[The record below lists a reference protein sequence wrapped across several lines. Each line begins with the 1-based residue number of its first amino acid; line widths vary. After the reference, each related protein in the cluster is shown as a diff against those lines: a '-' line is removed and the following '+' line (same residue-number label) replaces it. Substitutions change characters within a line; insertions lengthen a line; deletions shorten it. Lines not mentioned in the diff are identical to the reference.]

1 MTPPSELARLAEQLE
16 QHQKF
21 SEAKC
26 PPGWLTVRDLR
37 LAFRF
42 ISLSSTSSKAK
53 QLCDKGLLDRKAYQ
67 VTSLDGKRSWTYAY
81 KPKKPL
87 RNLDD
92 VMIASKE
99 IGQDRVPKGWVS
111 AVTFSHLANISRS
124 AVFQMAERHSLES
137 RLYRVRGGACG
148 IKPVRHFRLAS
159 LKKLHH
165 LRGR

>member
-16 QHQKF
+16 LHRKF

-42 ISLSSTSSKAK
+42 LSLGSTSSKAK
-53 QLCDKGLLDRKAYQ
+53 ELCDKGLMDRKAYQ
-67 VTSLDGKRSWTYAY
+67 VKSVDGKRSWAFAY
-81 KPKKPL
+81 KPRKPL
-87 RNLDD
+87 KTLDD
-92 VMIASKE
+92 VMLAAVE
-99 IGQDRVPKGWVS
+99 VGQDKVPEGWVS
-111 AVTFSHLANISRS
+111 AVAFSRMANISRS

-137 RLYRVRGGACG
+137 RIYRIRGGACG
-148 IKPVRHFRLAS
+148 IKPVRHFRLAT

>member
-16 QHQKF
+16 LHQKF

-42 ISLSSTSSKAK
+42 ISLSSTSQKAK
-53 QLCDKGLLDRKAYQ
+53 ELCDKGLMERKAYQ
-67 VTSLDGKRSWTYAY
+67 VKATDGKRSWTFAY
-81 KPKKPL
+81 KPRKPL
-87 RNLDD
+87 KTLDD
-92 VMIASKE
+92 VMLAAVE
-99 IGQDRVPKGWVS
+99 IGQDKVPDGWVS
-111 AVTFSHLANISRS
+111 AVAFSRMAHISKS
-124 AVFQMAERHSLES
+124 AVFQMADRHSLES

-148 IKPVRHFRLAS
+148 IKPVRHFRLAT

-165 LRGR
+165 LRGK

>member
-1 MTPPSELARLAEQLE
+1 MTPQSELEKLAEQLE
-16 QHQKF
+16 LHQKF

-42 ISLSSTSSKAK
+42 ISLGSTSSKAK
-53 QLCDKGLLDRKAYQ
+53 ELYDKGLLERKGYQ
-67 VTSLDGKRSWTYAY
+67 VKAINGNRSWTYAY
-81 KPKKPL
+81 KPKRPL
-87 RNLDD
+87 KTLDD
-92 VMIASKE
+92 VLLASVE
-99 IGQDRVPKGWVS
+99 IGQDKVPKGWVS
-111 AVTFSHLANISRS
+111 AVTFSKLAKISRS

-159 LKKLHH
+159 LNKLHH
-165 LRGR
+165 LKGK